1 MRIDLQPGER
11 LIREG
16 AANLM
21 RGREAVGGRLFLTD
35 RRLHFASHAFNIARG
50 PTDLPLADVAATE
63 PCWTKFLGV
72 LPLLPNSLAVR
83 TRDGTE
89 YRFVVYGRRKWQAA
103 IETERQ
109 AMPA

>member
-11 LIREG
+11 LIRDG
-16 AANLM
+16 GANLM
-21 RGREAVGGRLFLTD
+21 RGMEAVGGRLFLTD

-50 PTDLPLADVAATE
+50 ATDLPLADIAATA

-72 LPLLPNSLAVR
+72 IPLLPNSLAVR
-83 TRDGTE
+83 TRDGAE
-89 YRFVVYGRRKWQAA
+89 YRFVVYGRRAWQAA
-103 IETERQ
+103 IEAARQ

>member
-16 AANLM
+16 GANLM
-21 RGREAVGGRLFLTD
+21 RGMEAVGGRLFLTD